1 MQLPD
6 INEPLLE
13 AETNMAVFK
22 VFYSLV
28 LVKSLVD
35 DPASVIDSGKSLL
48 EQEATE
54 MVSDGSVLRALL
66 S

>member
-13 AETNMAVFK
+13 VETNMAVFK

-48 EQEATE
+48 KQ
-54 MVSDGSVLRALL
+54 
-66 S
+66 